1 MQEKK
6 FYLIDGN
13 SLIYRS
19 YFAIKNLRNSKGF
32 PTNAIYGFISMIN
45 KLIKENPPDYIAVA
59 FDVSRKTFRN
69 EIYKEYKAQRPPM
82 PDELVKQLPYIKE
95 FLKAYKIP
103 ILELENF
110 EADDVIGTFSALA
123 KEKGIKVIIVT
134 GDKDFYQLVDDNT
147 IIYNPSK
154 EIFFDREKVKDYV
167 GVYPEQIVDLLSLQ
181 GDSSDNIPGIPGI
194 GPKTAVSLLNEFGD
208 IDNLLNNLD
217 KIKRK
222 SLAEKIKNNRDKLEI
237 SRKLTPIVKD
247 LPLKLNLEDFKY
259 QPPDQTQLLKLYK
272 ELEFK
277 SLLKDIEGNG
287 EKLKQNYKLIIK
299 EKEIFEIIKKIK
311 NKKSFVFDT
320 ETDNTNPVKAN
331 LIGLSIGIEE
341 GEAFYIPT
349 FHQLE
354 KIEFSNN
361 TVLKILKEIF
371 EDSRIEKT
379 GHNLKYD
386 VIVLRK
392 YGIDVKGIKWDTMIL
407 SYLIEPNR
415 RSHKIDDLALDYLNY
430 KMKSYKELAGSGK
443 SERPLSMVP
452 LKELSFYSC
461 EDSDLSL
468 RLRNILVKRVKEEE
482 LLELYEKI
490 ELPLISVL
498 IHLEES
504 GIKVDP
510 FKLKQ
515 LSNYL
520 ETEIEK
526 LKKNIYEMAGER
538 FNINSTQQLGK
549 ILFEKLKLPVI
560 KKTKKS
566 KAYSTS
572 SDVLEELKKVHPI
585 VENLLQYRQLTKLKS
600 GYVDS
605 LPELIYDKT
614 GRIHTSYNQTVAATG
629 RLSSSDPNLQNI
641 PIKSAIGKKIR
652 EAFIPEKGHL
662 FLSADYSQVELRV
675 LAHLSKDTVLMDAF
689 ARGEDIHSHTAN
701 EVFGDMDIPFDEK
714 RRRAKIIN
722 FSIIYGKT
730 AYSLAR
736 ELGIERSMAQQFIDM
751 YFKRYEKVKEFI
763 NESIKEAETYGFV
776 KTIFGRKRPIPEI
789 KSSNANIRNH
799 GERMAINTKVQ
810 GSAADIMKK
819 AMIDVFNLIKE
830 KKFKTKIILQVH
842 DELVFEV
849 PENER
854 EIVEKLVKESMENCV
869 KLEVPLVVDI
879 KWGKNWAEA

>member
-1 MQEKK
+1 MKK
-6 FYLIDGN
+6 KLYIIDGN

-19 YFAIKNLRNSKGF
+19 YYAIRNLRSSKGF

-45 KLIKENPPDYIAVA
+45 KLLRENPPDYIAVA

-69 EIYKEYKAQRPPM
+69 EIYEKYKAQRPPM
-82 PDELVKQLPYIKE
+82 PDELLKQIPLIKE

-110 EADDVIGTFSALA
+110 EADDVIGTLSSLA
-123 KEKGIKVIIVT
+123 KEKEVQVIIVT
-134 GDKDFYQLVDDNT
+134 GDKDFYQLVDENT
-147 IIYNPSK
+147 FIFNPSK
-154 EIFFDREKVKDYV
+154 DELFDREKVKEYI

-181 GDSSDNIPGIPGI
+181 GDSADNIPGVPGI
-194 GPKTAVSLLNEFGD
+194 GPKTAVSLLKEFGT
-208 IDNLLNNLD
+208 IDNLLNNID
-217 KIKRK
+217 KISRK
-222 SLAEKIKNNRDKLEI
+222 SIADKIKNNLDKLEI
-237 SRKLTPIVKD
+237 SRKLTPIVKN
-247 LPLKLNLEDFKY
+247 LPLNFDLDELKY
-259 QPPDQTQLLKLYK
+259 ENPDQNKLLKLYR

-277 SLLKDIEGNG
+277 SLLKEIEGSSS
-287 EKLKQNYKLIIK
+287 KLKQNYVLVKSEEEIKKIVERIK
-299 EKEIFEIIKKIK
+299 EKGE
-311 NKKSFVFDT
+311 FVFDT

-331 LIGLSIGIEE
+331 LIGISIALEE

-354 KIEFSNN
+354 KINLSTEL
-361 TVLKILKEIF
+361 VLSLLKSIF
-371 EDSRIEKT
+371 ENNLIKKT

-407 SYLIEPNR
+407 SYLLEPNR
-415 RSHKIDDLALDYLNY
+415 RSHKIDDLAIDYFNY

-468 RLRNILVKRVKEEE
+468 RLKNVLVRKIKEEC
-482 LLELYEKI
+482 LMELYEKI
-490 ELPLISVL
+490 ELPLIEVL

-520 ETEIEK
+520 NSEIEK
-526 LKKNIYEMAGER
+526 LKENIYSMAGRR
-538 FNINSTQQLGK
+538 FNVNSTQQLGK
-549 ILFEKLKLPVI
+549 ILFEELKLPVI

-572 SDVLEELKKVHPI
+572 SDVLEELKNEHPI
-585 VENLLQYRQLTKLKS
+585 IENLLLYRQLTKLKS

-605 LPELIYDKT
+605 LPSLIYDKT

-641 PIKSAIGKKIR
+641 PIKSPIGKKIR
-652 EAFIPEKGHL
+652 EAFIPERGNL

-675 LAHLSKDTVLMDAF
+675 LAHLSNDPALLEAF
-689 ARGEDIHSHTAN
+689 ERGEDIHSHTAN
-701 EVFGDMDIPFDEK
+701 EVFGELDIPFEEK

-736 ELGIERSMAQQFIDM
+736 ELGIDRSTAQEFINM
-751 YFKRYEKVKEFI
+751 YFSKYKKVKEFI
-763 NESIKEAETYGFV
+763 NESIKEAEKFGYVT
-776 KTIFGRKRPIPEI
+776 TIFGRKRPIPEI
-789 KSSNANIRNH
+789 FSSNTNIKNH

-819 AMIDVFNLIKE
+819 AMIDVYNKIKDS
-830 KKFKTKIILQVH
+830 KLKTKIVLQVH
-842 DELVFEV
+842 DELVFEA
-849 PENER
+849 PEAEK
-854 EIVEKLVKESMENCV
+854 EKLEKIVKETMENSV
-869 KLEVPLVVDI
+869 KLKIPLIIDLN
-879 KWGKNWAEA
+879 WGKNWAEA